1 MLIAALAAM
10 LLQGCRAARVRT
22 AANAPAPAPDTVF
35 SITLIGDDCKFAD
48 HVDYGIYVPG
58 GNRTIRGVMVFQHGC
73 SQEEF
78 GISRHCDVQYQ
89 ALARKWDL
97 AIVEPTIFG
106 LCDIW
111 AFPENGSYKSLLL
124 ALSKAGARTGHP
136 ELATAPFLLWGHSG
150 GGLWTLAMLNQH
162 PERIIAAVCYSAA
175 WDPDWDYPEVAY
187 DVPVIFLTALGQ
199 ENDIIEGYE
208 IGADEY
214 LTKPYSTRLLLMK
227 VNALIKRYRG
237 LLVKDGRI
245 DLDEITIEPAR
256 RQVSVNGR
264 RIELTPREYELLLY
278 FVENRDQALTRNQ
291 ILDAVWGRD
300 YEGYDRAVDTYIK
313 KLRASLG
320 EASYHIETVIK
331 LGYMWKNGR

>member
-1 MLIAALAAM
+1 MTEGNIKILIAE
-10 LLQGCRAARVRT
+10 
-22 AANAPAPAPDTVF
+22 
-35 SITLIGDDCKFAD
+35 DD
-48 HVDYGIYVPG
+48 ISL
-58 GNRTIRGVMVFQHGC
+58 RTITSAYFTKNGFEVDQAGDGDEACRLVMNNRYDAVILDIMMPGRDGKEVCRF
-73 SQEEF
+73 
-78 GISRHCDVQYQ
+78 IRSR
-89 ALARKWDL
+89 
-97 AIVEPTIFG
+97 
-106 LCDIW
+106 
-111 AFPENGSYKSLLL
+111 
-124 ALSKAGARTGHP
+124 
-136 ELATAPFLLWGHSG
+136 
-150 GGLWTLAMLNQH
+150 
-162 PERIIAAVCYSAA
+162 
-175 WDPDWDYPEVAY
+175 Y

>member
-1 MLIAALAAM
+1 MTEGNIKILIAE
-10 LLQGCRAARVRT
+10 
-22 AANAPAPAPDTVF
+22 
-35 SITLIGDDCKFAD
+35 DD
-48 HVDYGIYVPG
+48 ISL
-58 GNRTIRGVMVFQHGC
+58 RTITSAYFTKNGFEVDQAGDGDEACRLVMNNRYDAVILDIMMPGRDGKEVCRF
-73 SQEEF
+73 
-78 GISRHCDVQYQ
+78 IRSR
-89 ALARKWDL
+89 
-97 AIVEPTIFG
+97 
-106 LCDIW
+106 
-111 AFPENGSYKSLLL
+111 
-124 ALSKAGARTGHP
+124 
-136 ELATAPFLLWGHSG
+136 
-150 GGLWTLAMLNQH
+150 
-162 PERIIAAVCYSAA
+162 
-175 WDPDWDYPEVAY
+175 Y

-245 DLDEITIEPAR
+245 DLDELTIEPAR